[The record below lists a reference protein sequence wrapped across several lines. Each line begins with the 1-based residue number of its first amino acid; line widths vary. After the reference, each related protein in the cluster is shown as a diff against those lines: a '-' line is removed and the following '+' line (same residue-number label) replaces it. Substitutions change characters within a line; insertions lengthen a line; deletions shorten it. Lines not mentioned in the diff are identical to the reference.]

1 MPHRLR
7 RRPSPALV
15 VALLALFVALDGP
28 ATAARLIDGRSIKR
42 NSITTGQVRNK
53 TLGTQDLS
61 ANAIAALKQT
71 PHNSVTTASIRAKA
85 VDGSKIADGAVGAG
99 ALAPK
104 AVDATKLGDG
114 AVGTAQL
121 GAGSVTPSKIA
132 DGAIGSMAIAD
143 GSLQGQDLGDFFGS
157 VIVDFAGFKLNDCQT
172 AEVSSPTPTGNP
184 QAQIADDV
192 ILVTPAPGFSD
203 LITVTGNPGVGN
215 TLRLIACRVGQDGNS
230 PDPAGNIIDPGATR
244 FYYLGIDAP

>member
-28 ATAARLIDGRSIKR
+28 ATAAHLIDGRSIKR

-61 ANAIAALKQT
+61 PTAIAALKQT
-71 PHNSVTTASIRAKA
+71 PRNSVSTASIRAKA
-85 VDGSKIADGAVGAG
+85 VDGSKLADGAVGAG

-104 AVDATKLGDG
+104 AVDGTKLGDG
-114 AVGTAQL
+114 AVGTVQL

-132 DGAIGSMAIAD
+132 DSAIGSTAIAD
-143 GSLQGQDLGDFFGS
+143 GSLQGPDVGDFFGS
-157 VIVDFAGFKLNDCQT
+157 VIVDFAPFRLNECQT
-172 AEVSSPTPTGNP
+172 AEVSSPTPTGNA

-192 ILVTPAPGFSD
+192 ILVTPAAGFSD
-203 LITVTGNPGVGN
+203 LITVTANPGVGN
-215 TLRLIACRVGQDGNS
+215 TLRLIACRVGKDRMD
-230 PDPAGNIIDPGATR
+230 PDNPNNIVDPIPTR